1 MQPTPAQPANRFE
14 RRRAKTRQALV
25 GAARQILAERGDTEV
40 SIQVIA
46 ERADVGFGTFYNH
59 FETKEA
65 LFDAAVAD
73 ALEEY
78 GQLLDSATGQIDDPA
93 ATVAANVRLTLQL
106 AASHPEIT
114 GILRFRGLQHVHSG
128 TGLGPRALRDLEVG
142 KASGRFRIA
151 DARVALSAVGG
162 AVLGMVQ
169 LRATADLNDAAGEQ
183 TAEMVLRMLGLD
195 ADEAHALATQPL
207 PPLG

>member
-1 MQPTPAQPANRFE
+1 MQPSSPQSANRFE
-14 RRRAKTRQALV
+14 RRRAQTRQALI
-25 GAARQILAERGDTEV
+25 GAARAILAERGNAEV

-46 ERADVGFGTFYNH
+46 ERADVGFGSFYNH

-78 GQLLDSATGQIDDPA
+78 GQLLDAATGSIDDPA
-93 ATVAANVRLTLQL
+93 ETFATSVRLALRL

-142 KASGRFRIA
+142 RASGRFRIE
-151 DARVALSAVGG
+151 DAQVALSVVGG

-169 LRATADLNDAAGEQ
+169 LGATADLGEAAGEQ
-183 TAEMVLRMLGLD
+183 TAEMILRMLGVPT
-195 ADEAHALATQPL
+195 DEARELSIRPL
-207 PPLG
+207 PDLA